1 MKGTSLEQVWRL
13 ANEVKMSMQMA
24 KRQDD
29 WIFVSPRQVSPVEVL
44 GGFTNVNELACRRF

>member
-29 WIFVSPRQVSPVEVL
+29 WILVSPRQVSPVEVL
-44 GGFTNVNELACRRF
+44 GGFTNVNELGCRRF